1 MLQWAGGPDFP
12 PVFFREEFSAPALI
26 RRYIGGSMAII
37 PPRPIGKTR
46 LSPEALKSDLRT
58 MVKFGPCGLGERAV
72 YLNSFFIDRRY
83 YVTYPDIRRIFKRIA
98 MSKGGF
104 TGKGAFGSIPYL
116 VVLFRDGTE
125 RQFIFRFEEEVDKLL
140 NRIKRTHPEIP
151 TLSEAGEKRVAEER
165 AKEEARYLKELSPE
179 AENAILHLRSA
190 KAWLEEEPEISD
202 GLAYAARQKRVIDR
216 MNPTYRWAAA
226 AIFLLAAG
234 AFVFGVISLLR
245 HEGFAAYF
253 VLFGIAFMFYTMSSQ
268 VLPTGRNN
276 KRYANEQWQKALG
289 ASADRIS
296 CYGDGDFPV
305 PAQYAHPAALD
316 RMIRVIRE
324 GRARSV
330 EEAWKIMKDELK
342 AVNSDVTVSQTEYD
356 EIVTIKPMFLL
367 CGYEDISSD

>member
-1 MLQWAGGPDFP
+1 
-12 PVFFREEFSAPALI
+12 V
-26 RRYIGGSMAII
+26 
-37 PPRPIGKTR
+37 
-46 LSPEALKSDLRT
+46 
-58 MVKFGPCGLGERAV
+58 
-72 YLNSFFIDRRY
+72 NSFYLDRRY
-83 YVTYPDIRRIFKRIA
+83 YVRYSEIRRCFKRVA

-140 NRIKRTHPEIP
+140 NRIRRTHPEIP

-179 AENAILHLRSA
+179 AENAVLHLRSA
-190 KAWLEEEPEISD
+190 KAWLEEEPEIYD
-202 GLAYAARQKRVIDR
+202 GLAYAARQKRVMDR

-253 VLFGIAFMFYTMSSQ
+253 VFFGIAFMFYTMSSQ

-289 ASADRIS
+289 ASADHIS
-296 CYGDGDFPV
+296 GYRDGSFPV

-324 GRARSV
+324 GRAQTA
-330 EEAWKIMKDELK
+330 EEAWKVMKSELK
-342 AVNSDVTVSQTEYD
+342 AINSDVTVSRTEYD

-367 CGYEDISSD
+367 CGYEDIISN

>member
-1 MLQWAGGPDFP
+1 MF
-12 PVFFREEFSAPALI
+12 LI
-26 RRYIGGSMAII
+26 T
-37 PPRPIGKTR
+37 PRPVGKTV
-46 LSPEALKSDLRT
+46 LSPEALKADLRT
-58 MVKFGPCGLGERAV
+58 MKKYGPCGLGEKAV

-83 YVTYPDIRRIFKRIA
+83 YVTYPDISRIFKRVA

-116 VVLFRDGTE
+116 VVLFRDGRE
-125 RQFIFRFEEEVDKLL
+125 RQFIFRFEEEVDRLL
-140 NRIKRTHPEIP
+140 NNVRRAHPGIP

-179 AENAILHLRSA
+179 AENAVRNLRSA
-190 KAWLEEEPEISD
+190 KAWLEEEPEIPD
-202 GLAYAARQKRVIDR
+202 DLAYAARQKRIMDR

-234 AFVFGVISLLR
+234 AFAFGIISLFR
-245 HEGFAAYF
+245 REGFAVYF

-276 KRYANEQWQKALG
+276 KRYANEQWQKALH
-289 ASADRIS
+289 ASGDRIS
-296 CYGDGDFPV
+296 GYGDEAFPV
-305 PAQYAHPAALD
+305 PAQYAHPATLE

-324 GRARSV
+324 GRARSE

-342 AVNSDVTVSQTEYD
+342 AINSDVTVSRTEYD
-356 EIVTIKPMFLL
+356 EIVAIKPMFLL
-367 CGYEDISSD
+367 CGYEDIIQD

>member
-1 MLQWAGGPDFP
+1 M
-12 PVFFREEFSAPALI
+12 ALI
-26 RRYIGGSMAII
+26 T
-37 PPRPIGKTR
+37 PRPIGKNR
-46 LSPEALKSDLRT
+46 LSPEALKGDLRT
-58 MVKFGPCGLGERAV
+58 MVKYGPCGLGEIAV

-83 YVTYPDIRRIFKRIA
+83 YATYPDIKRIFKRVA

-140 NRIKRTHPEIP
+140 NRIRRTHPEIP
-151 TLSEAGEKRVAEER
+151 TLSEAGEKKMAEER

-179 AENAILHLRSA
+179 AENAVLHLRSA
-190 KAWLEEEPEISD
+190 KAWLEKEPEISD
-202 GLAYAARQKRVIDR
+202 DLAYAARQKRVMDR

-234 AFVFGVISLLR
+234 VFGFGVISLLR
-245 HEGFAAYF
+245 HEGFAVYF

-296 CYGDGDFPV
+296 GYGDGLFPV
-305 PAQYAHPAALD
+305 PAQYAHPATID

-324 GRARSV
+324 GRARSA
-330 EEAWKIMKDELK
+330 EEAWKVMKDELK
-342 AVNSDVTVSQTEYD
+342 AINSDVTVSRTEYD
-356 EIVTIKPMFLL
+356 EIVAIKPMFLL
-367 CGYEDISSD
+367 CGYEDIISD